1 MSFFLLDE
9 ICGSFLE
16 HVTSLEKVCSVPVVN
31 MFPQVKA
38 SADEVIKK
46 QSKTTQPTLW
56 CSLDEEGL
64 LNQAFVVVDKAIFIE
79 VSNVTYLNAL
89 LALMAVYFTFNLS
102 YDKRQELVFQF
113 IEEFIL
119 GLRPAKKSVRYRT
132 MCMLVLPDN

>member
-1 MSFFLLDE
+1 M
-9 ICGSFLE
+9 
-16 HVTSLEKVCSVPVVN
+16 
-31 MFPQVKA
+31 KA

-46 QSKTTQPTLW
+46 QTKTTQPTLW

>member
-1 MSFFLLDE
+1 MRRQM
-9 ICGSFLE
+9 
-16 HVTSLEKVCSVPVVN
+16 VTMYINLVSPL
-31 MFPQVKA
+31 QVRV
-38 SADEVIKK
+38 SAEEVIKK

-56 CSLDEEGL
+56 CTLDDEGI
-64 LNQAFVVVDKAIFIE
+64 LNQAFIVVDKTIFIE

-89 LALMAVYFTFNLS
+89 LTLMGVYFSFNLR
-102 YDKRQELVFQF
+102 YDKKQELVFQF

>member
-1 MSFFLLDE
+1 M
-9 ICGSFLE
+9 
-16 HVTSLEKVCSVPVVN
+16 
-31 MFPQVKA
+31 KA

-46 QSKTTQPTLW
+46 QSKTSQPTLW
-56 CSLDEEGL
+56 CQLDEEGL

-79 VSNVTYLNAL
+79 VSYVTYLNAL
-89 LALMAVYFTFNLS
+89 LALMAVNFTFNLS

>member
-1 MSFFLLDE
+1 M
-9 ICGSFLE
+9 
-16 HVTSLEKVCSVPVVN
+16 
-31 MFPQVKA
+31 
-38 SADEVIKK
+38 
-46 QSKTTQPTLW
+46 
-56 CSLDEEGL
+56 EEGL

-119 GLRPAKKSVRYRT
+119 GLRPTKKSVRYRT

>member
-1 MSFFLLDE
+1 M
-9 ICGSFLE
+9 
-16 HVTSLEKVCSVPVVN
+16 
-31 MFPQVKA
+31 
-38 SADEVIKK
+38 
-46 QSKTTQPTLW
+46 
-56 CSLDEEGL
+56 EEGL

-119 GLRPAKKSVRYRT
+119 GLRPTKKSVRYHT